1 MSRRTNAFLRGAVAA
16 TVTSAAL
23 LATTVTPSAAATVPD
38 HHIVICETASFYRH
52 YEVGAGPFDLIR
64 TLKKDNKVGHTF
76 GVQGENNGWGYT
88 QDFGPN
94 DWGWMQLNCMSG
106 HP

>member
-1 MSRRTNAFLRGAVAA
+1 VSARMRAVTIAAVSLAVVGATA
-16 TVTSAAL
+16 S
-23 LATTVTPSAAATVPD
+23 PGAAATAPD
-38 HHIVICETASFYRH
+38 HHMVICQSASFYRH
-52 YEVGAGPFDLIR
+52 YEVGAGPFDFVR
-64 TLKKDNKVGHTF
+64 TLYYGNDVGHSF
-76 GVQGENNGWGYT
+76 GVQGETNGWGYT